1 MEESVCAA
9 LFRIPGISQ
18 LEVREELEK
27 GFVRLLGEIP
37 LGGMDTFADMPV
49 YVSASRLPEFGKLTA
64 VLADALEKIVGHYS
78 SDSRIRAIYDLSEE
92 LNLILQEA
100 ANEPYS
106 IGAYRPDFLQAENG
120 QLKICEIGA
129 RFPLNGWMISYYM
142 EQIIGN
148 FSFWNTEKPVQLLKQ
163 MPEQFE
169 QIFQKEKV
177 LTLVMKSEKGNEIHW
192 LLDILNKKGF
202 RSQICKPEE
211 LDLGANEILLNGKAV
226 EQFILEMDRTELSLF
241 RPGVLN
247 QIIHH
252 SRYIND
258 VRTLILVHDKR
269 VLAVL
274 NDETIMRDY
283 LDAGD
288 YDFLRSWLVPAFA
301 LNNDALISELIST
314 RENWVLKQSSG
325 GRGVGMYIGHETD
338 PVVWEKVLRENR
350 GEYMVQQ
357 YVRQHNYPVPTGD
370 KTETMHLVG
379 MLLCLNRT
387 LCGPGVFRGSSN
399 EVINVHQG
407 RGVIFPLLT
416 GTFSQ

>member
-9 LFRIPGISQ
+9 LYRIPGISQ

-37 LGGMDTFADMPV
+37 LGGIDTFADLPV
-49 YVSASRLPEFGKLTA
+49 HVSVSRLPEFEKLTA
-64 VLADALEKIVGHYS
+64 VLADALEKIVRHYAA
-78 SDSRIRAIYDLSEE
+78 DSRIRAIYDLSDE
-92 LNLILQEA
+92 LNSILQEA
-100 ANEPYS
+100 AAEPYA

-142 EQIIGN
+142 EQVVGS
-148 FSFWNTEKPVQLLKQ
+148 FRFWNTEKPVQLLKH

-177 LTLVMKSEKGNEIHW
+177 LTLVMKSEKGYEIHW
-192 LLDILNKKGF
+192 LLDILREKGF

-211 LDLGANEILLNGKAV
+211 LELVENEIQLNGKTA

-247 QIIHH
+247 QLIHH

-288 YDFLRSWLVPAFA
+288 YEFLRSWLVPAFA
-301 LNNDALISELIST
+301 LNDEALIGKLIST

-325 GRGVGMYIGHETD
+325 GRGVGMYIGHETEAA
-338 PVVWEKVLRENR
+338 VWEKALRENR
-350 GEYMVQQ
+350 GEYMVQE
-357 YVRQHNYPVPTGD
+357 YVKQHNYAVPTGN

-407 RGVIFPLLT
+407 RGVIFPMLT
-416 GTFSQ
+416 GSFSQ